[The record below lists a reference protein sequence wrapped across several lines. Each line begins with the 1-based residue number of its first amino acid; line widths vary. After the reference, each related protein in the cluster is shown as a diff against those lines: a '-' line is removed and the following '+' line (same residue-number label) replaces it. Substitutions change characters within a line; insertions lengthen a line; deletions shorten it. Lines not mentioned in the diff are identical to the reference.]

1 MNSTN
6 VSNMLPMIAFVSSCI
21 ATFAVLLFINFVFD
35 KIDGKFE
42 TIKNTK
48 IKYENEV
55 KNLHCENEEQANR
68 IGELT
73 MLVEELRYELD
84 SRPENIDKYLMK
96 ENRKLEIKCDMLV
109 EELEKQRKQKRRTNK
124 KNKTPKINL
133 RKLVYSDEVEC

>member
-1 MNSTN
+1 
-6 VSNMLPMIAFVSSCI
+6 MLPMIAFVSSCI

-55 KNLHCENEEQANR
+55 KNLHCENEEQANK

-96 ENRKLEIKCDMLV
+96 EKRKLEIK
-109 EELEKQRKQKRRTNK
+109 
-124 KNKTPKINL
+124 
-133 RKLVYSDEVEC
+133 